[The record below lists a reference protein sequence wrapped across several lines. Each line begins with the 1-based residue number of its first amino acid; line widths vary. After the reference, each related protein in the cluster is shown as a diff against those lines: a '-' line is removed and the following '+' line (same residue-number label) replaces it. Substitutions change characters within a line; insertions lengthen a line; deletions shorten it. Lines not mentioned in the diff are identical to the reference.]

1 VSLLEIESLRVDF
14 PGDPDPLVAVKGVD
28 LAVEAGEVVG
38 LVGES
43 GSGKS
48 LTCRAVMRMVPEP
61 GSISAGAIRFD
72 GEDVLA
78 LSMKKL
84 RDLRAHSVGMIYQN
98 PFGSL
103 NPTMRV
109 GAQIAETL
117 RVNKGMKRD
126 AAKKESVALLDRVGI
141 EDPERRCRAYPHELS
156 GGMCQRVMI
165 AIATA
170 SAPRLMLADEPTT
183 ALDVTTQAQILKL
196 LAQMRAEEGMAML
209 LVSHDFGVIAQACD
223 RVAVMYGGHIVE
235 TGTTETIYH
244 NPEHPYTRALLN
256 SVPELDSAGNVRRR
270 AALAGHPPEL
280 HEVFPGC
287 VFAPRCDHSRPG
299 CEEVS
304 MKLHRLSG
312 DHATACP
319 MRPFAEAGAGGAG
332 GAGAGSGAEGA
343 ASAERIEA

>member
-1 VSLLEIESLRVDF
+1 MSLLEIESLRVEF
-14 PGDPDPLVAVKGVD
+14 PGEEGPLVAVKGVD
-28 LAVEAGEVVG
+28 LAVEAGETLG

-61 GSISAGAIRFD
+61 GSISAGAVRFD
-72 GEDVLA
+72 GADVLA
-78 LSMKKL
+78 LGNSKL
-84 RDLRAHSVGMIYQN
+84 RQLRAHSIGMIYQN

-103 NPTMRV
+103 NPTLRV

-117 RVNKGMKRD
+117 KVNRGMSRK
-126 AAKKESVALLDRVGI
+126 AAKAEALALLERVGI
-141 EDPERRCRAYPHELS
+141 EDPEHRLRAYPHELS

-170 SAPRLMLADEPTT
+170 SSPRLMLADEPTT

-196 LAQMRAEEGMAML
+196 LARMRAEEGMAML

-235 TGTTETIYH
+235 TGPVETIYH
-244 NPEHPYTRALLN
+244 EPEHPYTRALLN

-280 HEVFPGC
+280 ADVIPGC
-287 VFAPRCDHSRPG
+287 VFAPRCEHARPG
-299 CEEVS
+299 CEAVS
-304 MKLHRLSG
+304 MKLEAVGAAHHS
-312 DHATACP
+312 ACP
-319 MRPFAEAGAGGAG
+319 VRPYAAAGARGGA
-332 GAGAGSGAEGA
+332 AGTPD
-343 ASAERIEA
+343 AERIEA

>member
-1 VSLLEIESLRVDF
+1 MSLLEIESLRVEF
-14 PGDPDPLVAVKGVD
+14 PGEDGRQLVAVKGVD
-28 LAVEAGEVVG
+28 LEVDAGEVVG

-61 GSISAGAIRFD
+61 GAISAGHVRFD
-72 GEDVLA
+72 GGDVMELGTRE
-78 LSMKKL
+78 L
-84 RDLRAHSVGMIYQN
+84 REFRAHSVGMIYQN

-117 RVNKGMKRD
+117 KINRGMKGA
-126 AAKKESVALLDRVGI
+126 AAKAESLALLERVGI
-141 EDPERRCRAYPHELS
+141 EDPEHRYRAYPHELS

-170 SAPRLMLADEPTT
+170 SSPRLMLADEPTT

-196 LAQMRAEEGMAML
+196 LARMCAEEGMAML

-235 TGTTETIYH
+235 TGPVETIYH
-244 NPEHPYTRALLN
+244 EPEHPYTKALLN
-256 SVPELDSAGNVRRR
+256 SVPELDSAGNVQRR

-280 HEVFPGC
+280 ADVIPGC
-287 VFAPRCDHSRPG
+287 VFAPRCEFARPG
-299 CEEVS
+299 CESIS
-304 MKLHRLSG
+304 MKLQKVGPAHDS
-312 DHATACP
+312 ACP
-319 MRPFAEAGAGGAG
+319 VRPFAAANARAEKVEA
-332 GAGAGSGAEGA
+332 
-343 ASAERIEA
+343 

>member
-1 VSLLEIESLRVDF
+1 MSLLEIDSLRVEF
-14 PGDPDPLVAVKGVD
+14 PGEDDGRLVAVKGVD
-28 LAVEAGEVVG
+28 LEVEAGEVLG

-61 GSISAGAIRFD
+61 GTISAGSIRVD
-72 GEDVLA
+72 GEDVMA
-78 LSMKKL
+78 LGTAKL

-117 RVNKGMKRD
+117 RVNRGMSKK
-126 AAKKESVALLDRVGI
+126 AAKAEALALLERVGI
-141 EDPERRCRAYPHELS
+141 EDPEHRYRAYPHELS

-170 SAPRLMLADEPTT
+170 SSPRLMLADEPTT

-196 LAQMRAEEGMAML
+196 LARMSAEEGMAML

-235 TGTTETIYH
+235 SGPVETIYH
-244 NPEHPYTRALLN
+244 EPEHPYTKALLN
-256 SVPELDSAGNVRRR
+256 SVPELDSAGNVQRR

-280 HEVFPGC
+280 SDQIPGC
-287 VFAPRCDHSRPG
+287 VFAPRCEHARPG
-299 CEEVS
+299 CEAIS
-304 MKLHRLSG
+304 MKLEKVGEAHHS
-312 DHATACP
+312 ACP
-319 MRPFAEAGAGGAG
+319 VRPYANATRGGG
-332 GAGAGSGAEGA
+332 GTD
-343 ASAERIEA
+343 AERIEA

>member
-1 VSLLEIESLRVDF
+1 MSLLEIEALRVEF
-14 PGDPDPLVAVKGVD
+14 PGEDGPLVAVKGVD
-28 LAVEAGEVVG
+28 LAIEQGEVLG

-48 LTCRAVMRMVPEP
+48 LTCRAVMKLVPEP
-61 GSISAGAIRFD
+61 GRVASGAIRFD

-78 LSMKKL
+78 LEKSKL
-84 RDLRAHSVGMIYQN
+84 RDFRAHSVGMIYQN

-103 NPTMRV
+103 NPTMRA

-117 RVNKGMKRD
+117 RVNRGLGRA
-126 AAKKESVALLDRVGI
+126 AAKTEAVALLDRVGI
-141 EDPERRCRAYPHELS
+141 EDPERRYRAYPHELS
-156 GGMCQRVMI
+156 GGMAQRVMI

-170 SAPRLMLADEPTT
+170 SSPRLMLADEPTT

-196 LAQMRAEEGMAML
+196 LGQMRAEEGMAML

-235 TGTTETIYH
+235 TGPVETIYH

-256 SVPELDSAGNVRRR
+256 SVPELDSAGNVQRR

-280 HEVFPGC
+280 SEVIPGC
-287 VFAPRCDHSRPG
+287 VFAPRCEFARPG
-299 CEEVS
+299 CETVS
-304 MKLHRLSG
+304 MKLESVG
-312 DHATACP
+312 PDHHSACP
-319 MRPFAEAGAGGAG
+319 VRPFAGAAAGGGEAAG
-332 GAGAGSGAEGA
+332 TAPRAG
-343 ASAERIEA
+343 RTEA

>member
-1 VSLLEIESLRVDF
+1 MTPLLEIESLRVEF
-14 PGDPDPLVAVKGVD
+14 PGEEGPLVAVKGVD
-28 LAVEAGEVVG
+28 LSVEQGEVLG

-48 LTCRAVMRMVPEP
+48 LTCRAVMQMVPEP
-61 GSISAGAIRFD
+61 GRVSAGQVRFD

-78 LSMKKL
+78 LKKSKL
-84 RDLRAHSVGMIYQN
+84 RDFRAHSVGMIYQN

-117 RVNKGMKRD
+117 KVNRGLSNK
-126 AAKKESVALLDRVGI
+126 AAKAESVALLERVGI
-141 EDPERRCRAYPHELS
+141 EDPERRCRSYPHELS

-165 AIATA
+165 AISTA
-170 SAPRLMLADEPTT
+170 SSPRLMLADEPTT

-196 LAQMRAEEGMAML
+196 LGQMRAEQGMAML
-209 LVSHDFGVIAQACD
+209 LVSHDFGVIAQSCD

-235 TGTTETIYH
+235 TGPVEAIYH
-244 NPEHPYTRALLN
+244 EPEHPYTRALLN
-256 SVPELDSAGNVRRR
+256 SVPALDSAGNVRRR

-280 HEVFPGC
+280 AEVIPGC
-287 VFAPRCDHSRPG
+287 VFAPRCEHARQECAAVP
-299 CEEVS
+299 
-304 MKLHRLSG
+304 MKLEALGG

-319 MRPFAEAGAGGAG
+319 VRPYAGAGARSG
-332 GAGAGSGAEGA
+332 GEKV
-343 ASAERIEA
+343 EA

>member
-1 VSLLEIESLRVDF
+1 MSLLEIESLRIEF
-14 PGDPDPLVAVKGVD
+14 PGEEGQLVAVKGVD
-28 LAVEAGEVVG
+28 LAVEQGEVVG

-61 GSISAGAIRFD
+61 GAISAGSVRFD
-72 GEDVLA
+72 GEDVLS
-78 LSMKKL
+78 LGTSKL
-84 RDLRAHSVGMIYQN
+84 RDFRAHSVGMIYQN

-109 GAQIAETL
+109 GSQIAETL
-117 RVNKGMKRD
+117 KVNKGMKRD
-126 AAKKESVALLDRVGI
+126 AAKKEALALLDRVGI
-141 EDPERRCRAYPHELS
+141 EDPEHRYRAYPHELS

-165 AIATA
+165 AISTA

-196 LAQMRAEEGMAML
+196 LAKMRAEEGMAML

-235 TGTTETIYH
+235 TGPVETIYH
-244 NPEHPYTRALLN
+244 EPEHPYTRALLN
-256 SVPELDSAGNVRRR
+256 SVPELDSAGHVQRR

-280 HEVFPGC
+280 AEVIPGC
-287 VFAPRCDHSRPG
+287 VFAPRCEHAKQD
-299 CEEVS
+299 CAAIE
-304 MKLHRLSG
+304 MKLAPVG
-312 DHATACP
+312 PDHASACP
-319 MRPFAEAGAGGAG
+319 VRPYAGAGARSTG
-332 GAGAGSGAEGA
+332 EQV
-343 ASAERIEA
+343 EA

>member
-1 VSLLEIESLRVDF
+1 MSLLEIEALRVEF
-14 PGDPDPLVAVKGVD
+14 PGKDGPLGAVKGVD

-48 LTCRAVMRMVPEP
+48 LTCRAVMRMIPEP
-61 GSISAGAIRFD
+61 GQIADGAVRFD
-72 GEDVLA
+72 GSDVLG
-78 LSMKKL
+78 LSTSKL
-84 RDLRAHSVGMIYQN
+84 RDLRAHSIGMIYQN

-103 NPTMRV
+103 NPTLRV

-117 RVNKGMKRD
+117 KVNRGMSKK
-126 AAKKESVALLDRVGI
+126 AAKGESLALLERVGI
-141 EDPERRCRAYPHELS
+141 EDPEHRYRAYPHELS

-170 SAPRLMLADEPTT
+170 SSPRLMLADEPTT

-196 LAQMRAEEGMAML
+196 LGQMRTEEGMAML

-235 TGTTETIYH
+235 TGPVETIYH
-244 NPEHPYTRALLN
+244 EPEHPYTKALLN
-256 SVPELDSAGNVRRR
+256 SVPELDSAGNVQRR

-280 HEVFPGC
+280 SDVIPGC
-287 VFAPRCDHSRPG
+287 VFAPRCEHARPG
-299 CEEVS
+299 CESIS
-304 MKLHRLSG
+304 MKLEKVGPAHDS
-312 DHATACP
+312 ACP
-319 MRPFAEAGAGGAG
+319 VRPYAAENSKAN
-332 GAGAGSGAEGA
+332 
-343 ASAERIEA
+343 AERVEA

>member
-1 VSLLEIESLRVDF
+1 MSLLEIESLRVEF
-14 PGDPDPLVAVKGVD
+14 PGEEGPLVAVKGVD
-28 LAVEAGEVVG
+28 LAVEQGEVLG

-61 GSISAGAIRFD
+61 GTISAGQVRFD
-72 GEDVLA
+72 GEDVMSLGT
-78 LSMKKL
+78 KQL
-84 RDLRAHSVGMIYQN
+84 REFRAHSVGMIYQN

-103 NPTMRV
+103 NPTMRI

-117 RVNKGMKRD
+117 KVNRGMSKK
-126 AAKKESVALLDRVGI
+126 AAKVESLALLERVGI
-141 EDPERRCRAYPHELS
+141 EDPEHRYRAYPHELS

-170 SAPRLMLADEPTT
+170 SSPRLMLADEPTT

-196 LAQMRAEEGMAML
+196 LAQMSAEEGMGML

-235 TGTTETIYH
+235 TGPVETIYH
-244 NPEHPYTRALLN
+244 EPEHPYTRALLN
-256 SVPELDSAGNVRRR
+256 SVPELDSAGNVQRR

-280 HEVFPGC
+280 SDVIPGC
-287 VFAPRCDHSRPG
+287 VFAPRCEHAKPE
-299 CEEVS
+299 CAAVS
-304 MKLHRLSG
+304 MKLEKVGPEHES
-312 DHATACP
+312 ACP
-319 MRPFAEAGAGGAG
+319 VRPFANAESTAEKVEA
-332 GAGAGSGAEGA
+332 
-343 ASAERIEA
+343 

>member
-1 VSLLEIESLRVDF
+1 MSLLEIEDLRIEF
-14 PGDPDPLVAVKGVD
+14 PGADDERLVAVKGVD
-28 LAVEAGEVVG
+28 LAVEQGEVVG

-61 GSISAGAIRFD
+61 GAISAGSVRFD
-72 GEDVLA
+72 GEDVLS
-78 LSMKKL
+78 LGTSKL
-84 RDLRAHSVGMIYQN
+84 RDFRAHSVGMIYQN

-103 NPTMRV
+103 NPTMKI

-117 RVNKGMKRD
+117 KVNKGMKRD
-126 AAKKESVALLDRVGI
+126 AAKKEAVALLDRVGI
-141 EDPERRCRAYPHELS
+141 EDPERRARSYPHELS

-165 AIATA
+165 AISTA
-170 SAPRLMLADEPTT
+170 SSPRLMLADEPTT

-196 LAQMRAEEGMAML
+196 LGKMRAEEGMAML

-235 TGTTETIYH
+235 TGPVETIYH
-244 NPEHPYTRALLN
+244 EPEHPYTRALLN
-256 SVPELDSAGNVRRR
+256 SVPELDSAGNVQRR

-280 HEVFPGC
+280 ADVIPGC
-287 VFAPRCDHSRPG
+287 VFAPRCEHARPG

-304 MKLHRLSG
+304 MKLEPVG
-312 DHATACP
+312 PDHASACP
-319 MRPFAEAGAGGAG
+319 VRPYANAGARA
-332 GAGAGSGAEGA
+332 AEK
-343 ASAERIEA
+343 SERV

>member
-1 VSLLEIESLRVDF
+1 MSLLEIESLQVEF
-14 PGDPDPLVAVKGVD
+14 PGEERPLAAVKGVD
-28 LAVEAGEVVG
+28 LTVEQGEVVG

-48 LTCRAVMRMVPEP
+48 LTCRAVMRMIPEP
-61 GSISAGAIRFD
+61 GTIPGGSIRFD

-78 LSMKKL
+78 MRKSKL
-84 RDLRAHSVGMIYQN
+84 RAFRAHSVGTIYQN

-103 NPTMRV
+103 NPVMRA
-109 GAQIAETL
+109 GEQIAETM
-117 RVNKGMKRD
+117 RVNRGLGRS
-126 AAKKESVALLDRVGI
+126 AARSEAVALLERVGI
-141 EDPERRCRAYPHELS
+141 EDPERRYRAYPHELS

-170 SAPRLMLADEPTT
+170 SSPRLMLADEPTT

-196 LAQMRAEEGMAML
+196 LAQMRAEQGMAML

-235 TGTTETIYH
+235 TGPVETIYH
-244 NPEHPYTRALLN
+244 EPEHPYTRALLN
-256 SVPELDSAGNVRRR
+256 SVPALDSAGNVRRR

-280 HEVFPGC
+280 SDVIPGC
-287 VFAPRCDHSRPG
+287 VFAPRCEHAKPE
-299 CEEVS
+299 CATVA
-304 MKLHRLSG
+304 MKLQSVGG

-319 MRPFAEAGAGGAG
+319 MRPYAAS
-332 GAGAGSGAEGA
+332 GSGS
-343 ASAERIEA
+343 ASVERIEA

>member
-1 VSLLEIESLRVDF
+1 VSLLEIEALRVEF
-14 PGDPDPLVAVKGVD
+14 PGADGPLAAVKGVD
-28 LAVEAGEVVG
+28 LALEAGEVVG

-48 LTCRAVMRMVPEP
+48 LTCRAVMRMIPEP
-61 GSISAGAIRFD
+61 GSIAGGSVRFD
-72 GEDVLA
+72 GSDVLG
-78 LSMKKL
+78 LSTAKL
-84 RDLRAHSVGMIYQN
+84 RDLRAHSIGMIYQN

-103 NPTMRV
+103 NPTLRV

-117 RVNKGMKRD
+117 KVNRGLSKK
-126 AAKKESVALLDRVGI
+126 AAKDESLALLERVDI
-141 EDPERRCRAYPHELS
+141 EDPEHRYRAYPHELS

-170 SAPRLMLADEPTT
+170 SSPRLMLADEPTT

-196 LAQMRAEEGMAML
+196 LGQVRAEQGMAML

-235 TGTTETIYH
+235 TGPVETIYH
-244 NPEHPYTRALLN
+244 EPEHPYTKALLN

-280 HEVFPGC
+280 SDVIPGC
-287 VFAPRCDHSRPG
+287 VFAPRCEHARPG
-299 CEEVS
+299 CESIS
-304 MKLHRLSG
+304 MKLEKVGPAHDS
-312 DHATACP
+312 ACP
-319 MRPFAEAGAGGAG
+319 VRPFAKANSA
-332 GAGAGSGAEGA
+332 
-343 ASAERIEA
+343 AERVEA

>member
-1 VSLLEIESLRVDF
+1 MSALLEIEALRIEF
-14 PGDPDPLVAVKGVD
+14 PGEDDQRLVAVKGVD
-28 LAVEAGEVVG
+28 LAVNAGEVLG

-61 GSISAGAIRFD
+61 GEIAAGSVRFD
-72 GEDVLA
+72 GQDVMSLGTKA
-78 LSMKKL
+78 L
-84 RDLRAHSVGMIYQN
+84 RDFRAHSVGMIYQN

-117 RVNKGMKRD
+117 RVNRGMSKK
-126 AAKKESVALLDRVGI
+126 AAKAEALALLERVGI
-141 EDPERRCRAYPHELS
+141 EDPEHRYRAYPHELS

-170 SAPRLMLADEPTT
+170 SSPRLMLADEPTT

-196 LAQMRAEEGMAML
+196 LAAMSKEEGMAML

-235 TGTTETIYH
+235 SGPVETIYH
-244 NPEHPYTRALLN
+244 EPEHPYTKALLN
-256 SVPELDSAGNVRRR
+256 SVPELDSAGNVQRR

-280 HEVFPGC
+280 TDVIPGC
-287 VFAPRCDHSRPG
+287 VFAPRCEHARPG
-299 CEEVS
+299 CESIS
-304 MKLHRLSG
+304 MKLEKVGPAHDS
-312 DHATACP
+312 ACP
-319 MRPFAEAGAGGAG
+319 VRPFANANSKPEKVEA
-332 GAGAGSGAEGA
+332 
-343 ASAERIEA
+343 